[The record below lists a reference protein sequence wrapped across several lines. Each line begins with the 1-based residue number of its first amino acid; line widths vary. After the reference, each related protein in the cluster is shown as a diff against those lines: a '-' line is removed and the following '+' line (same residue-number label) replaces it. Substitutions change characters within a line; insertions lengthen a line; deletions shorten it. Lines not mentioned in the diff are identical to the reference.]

1 MKNFF
6 RLLYSKYMWFFYPKI
21 ELYKN
26 LIDISYEINDYNEEI
41 IQELLSE
48 NKKLKFEVDVLN
60 KEINILKGR

>member
-1 MKNFF
+1 MWLFF
-6 RLLYSKYMWFFYPKI
+6 PKAAFYKDT
-21 ELYKN
+21 LH
-26 LIDISYEINDYNEEI
+26 ISYEVNGYNEEI

>member
-1 MKNFF
+1 
-6 RLLYSKYMWFFYPKI
+6 MWFFYPKI

>member
-6 RLLYSKYMWFFYPKI
+6 RCLYGKYMWLFFPKVAF
-21 ELYKN
+21 YKDI
-26 LIDISYEINDYNEEI
+26 LHISYEVNDFNEEI